1 MNRAA
6 DLTEWQKSR
15 ALYLRL
21 LGYVRPHWRMFALSL
36 LGLILT
42 AATEPLL
49 PALFK
54 PLLDEGFVGKNE
66 DFIRWV
72 PVLLLALFLVR
83 GLTSFV
89 STYCM
94 AWVGSRLVMDLR
106 AAMFDKLMT
115 LPTRYFDQ
123 HPSGQLIAHL
133 AFNVTQVTQS
143 ATSAVTTLVRDS
155 LTVLGLLGYLLWLNW
170 KLTAVVFCMAPLTLW
185 VVRVASRRLRGLARR
200 LQQNIGDLTQVVGE
214 AVDGHRVVKLYGGET
229 YEQGRFRHAANQARL
244 FEMKRVAANAVYE
257 PLVQLLAAVALAII
271 VYIAADQASED
282 ATTVGGFVAF
292 FMSMLLLFAPL
303 KRLTAVN
310 DQMQRGLAAS
320 ETIFALLDQEAE
332 RDTGTRMLPR
342 IDGRLAFNDVS
353 LVYPGKSTPALVG
366 ITLDIK
372 PGETVAL
379 VGASGSGKT
388 TLANLV
394 PRFYDPDSGSIALD
408 GIDTREIALQNL
420 RSHIALVS
428 QDVVLFNDTLANNI
442 AYGSRRDASA
452 DDIRAACVAAH
463 AWDFIQALP
472 EGLDTMIGENGMRLS
487 GGQRQRIAIAR
498 AILKN
503 APILI
508 LDEATSALDNES
520 ERHVQAALET
530 LMQGRTTLVIAHR
543 LSTVERADRIV
554 VLESGRIVEVGP
566 HAALLAQSGRYAQL
580 HALQFPA

>member
-1 MNRAA
+1 MS
-6 DLTEWQKSR
+6 LPTSR
-15 ALYLRL
+15 QLYGRL
-21 LGYVRPHWRMFALSL
+21 LGYVKPYWRMFALSIV
-36 LGLILT
+36 GLVLT
-42 AATEPLL
+42 AATEPVL

-123 HPSGQLIAHL
+123 NPSGQLIAHL
-133 AFNVTQVTQS
+133 AFNVNQVTQS
-143 ATSAVTTLVRDS
+143 ATSAVTTLVRDT
-155 LTVLGLLGYLLWLNW
+155 LTVLGLLAYLLWLNW
-170 KLTAVVFCMAPLTLW
+170 KLTLIVFGMAPLTLW
-185 VVRVASRRLRGLARR
+185 VVRVASKRLRGLSRKA
-200 LQQNIGDLTQVVGE
+200 QQNIGDLTQVIDE
-214 AVDGHRVVKLYGGET
+214 AVGGHRVIKLYGGET
-229 YEQGRFRHAANQARL
+229 YEQGRFRHAANLARS

-257 PLVQLLAAVALAII
+257 PLVQFLAAIALAII

-320 ETIFALLDQEAE
+320 ETIFSLLDQDTE
-332 RDTGTRMLPR
+332 RDTGTHRVAR
-342 IDGRLAFNDVS
+342 AQGRLAFHEVS
-353 LVYPGKSTPALVG
+353 LTYPGKELPALDR
-366 ITLDIK
+366 ISLEIA

-394 PRFYDPDSGSIALD
+394 PRFYDPDSGSIELD
-408 GIDTREIALQNL
+408 GIDTRNYGLQNL
-420 RSHIALVS
+420 RGQIALVS
-428 QDVVLFNDTLANNI
+428 QDVVLFNDTLAHNI
-442 AYGSRRDASA
+442 AYGTKRDASPE
-452 DDIRAACVAAH
+452 DIRTACLAAH
-463 AWDFIQALP
+463 AWEFIQALP
-472 EGLDTMIGENGMRLS
+472 DKLDTVIGENGMRLS

-503 APILI
+503 APLLI

-530 LMQGRTTLVIAHR
+530 LMQNRTTLVIAHR
-543 LSTVERADRIV
+543 LSTIERADRIV
-554 VLESGRIVEVGP
+554 VLEGGRIVEIGP
-566 HAALLAQSGRYAQL
+566 HRDLLAKQGRYAQL
-580 HALQFPA
+580 HALQFSA

>member
-1 MNRAA
+1 MTPAP
-6 DLTEWQKSR
+6 DSR

-21 LGYVRPHWRMFALSL
+21 LGYVKPYWRMFALSL
-36 LGLILT
+36 VALILT

-54 PLLDEGFVGKNE
+54 PLLDEGFVAKDR

-72 PVLLLALFLVR
+72 PLLLLALFIVR
-83 GLTSFV
+83 GVTSFV

-123 HPSGQLIAHL
+123 NPSGQLIAHL

-143 ATSAVTTLVRDS
+143 ATSSLTTLVRDS
-155 LTVLGLLGYLLWLNW
+155 VTVLGLLGYLLWLNW
-170 KLTAVVFCMAPLTLW
+170 QLTLIVFAMAPLTLG
-185 VVRVASRRLRGLARR
+185 VVRIASKRLRGLSRKA
-200 LQQNIGDLTQVVGE
+200 QQNIGDLTQVVDE
-214 AVDGHRVVKLYGGET
+214 AVGGHRVVKLYGGEE
-229 YEQGRFRHAANQARL
+229 YEQGRFRHAANLARL

-257 PLVQLLAAVALAII
+257 PVIQFIAAVALAVI
-271 VYIAADQASED
+271 VYIAAGQASEN

-310 DQMQRGLAAS
+310 DQLQRGLAAA
-320 ETIFALLDQEAE
+320 ETIFSMLDQDAE
-332 RDTGTRMLPR
+332 RDSGTRALAR
-342 IDGRLAFNDVS
+342 IEGRLAFRGVA
-353 LVYPGKSTPALVG
+353 LTYPGKTLPALAD
-366 ITLDIK
+366 ITLDIA

-394 PRFYDPDSGSIALD
+394 PRFYDPDAGTIELD
-408 GIDTREIALQNL
+408 GHDIRDFPLQSL

-428 QDVVLFNDTLANNI
+428 QEVVLFNDTLGHNI
-442 AYGSRRDASA
+442 AYGSKRDATP
-452 DDIRAACVAAH
+452 DEIRSACVAAH

-472 EGLDTMIGENGMRLS
+472 DGLDTLIGENGMRLS

-503 APILI
+503 APLLI

-520 ERHVQAALET
+520 ERHVQAALEA
-530 LMQGRTTLVIAHR
+530 LMKNRTTLVIAHR
-543 LSTVERADRIV
+543 LSTIERADRIV
-554 VLESGRIVEVGP
+554 VLEGGHIVEIGS
-566 HAALLAQSGRYAQL
+566 HADLIAKRGRYAQL
-580 HALQFPA
+580 HALQFSA

>member
-1 MNRAA
+1 MSEP
-6 DLTEWQKSR
+6 DSR
-15 ALYLRL
+15 RLYLRL
-21 LGYVRPHWRMFALSL
+21 LGYVRPHWRMFALSIV
-36 LGLILT
+36 GLVLT

-54 PLLDEGFVGKNE
+54 PLLDEGFVGKDAE
-66 DFIRWV
+66 FMRWV

-83 GLTSFV
+83 GVTSFV

-123 HPSGQLIAHL
+123 NPSGQLIAHL

-143 ATSAVTTLVRDS
+143 ATSAVTTLVRDT
-155 LTVLGLLGYLLWLNW
+155 LTVAGLLGYLLWLNW
-170 KLTAVVFCMAPLTLW
+170 KLTAVVFGMAPLTLW
-185 VVRVASRRLRGLARR
+185 VVRVASKRLRGLSRKA
-200 LQQNIGDLTQVVGE
+200 QQNIGDLTQVVDE
-214 AVDGHRVVKLYGGET
+214 AVDGHRVVKLYGGEA
-229 YEQGRFRHAANQARL
+229 YELGRFLHAANQARL
-244 FEMKRVAANAVYE
+244 FEMKRVAANAIYE
-257 PLVQLLAAVALAII
+257 PFVQFLAAVALSII

-292 FMSMLLLFAPL
+292 FMAMLLLFAPL

-320 ETIFALLDQEAE
+320 ETIFALLDQDAE
-332 RDTGTRMLPR
+332 RDTGTRAPAR
-342 IDGRLAFNDVS
+342 VEGRLHFRDVS
-353 LVYPGKSTPALVG
+353 LTYPGKDVPALDRVS
-366 ITLDIK
+366 LDIA

-394 PRFYDPDSGSIALD
+394 PRFYDPDSGRIELD
-408 GIDTREIALQNL
+408 GVDTREIALQTL

-428 QDVVLFNDTLANNI
+428 QDVVLFNDTLAHNI
-442 AYGSRRDASA
+442 AYGSKRDADA
-452 DDIRAACVAAH
+452 DEIRAACEAAH

-472 EGLDTMIGENGMRLS
+472 EGLDTVIGENGMRLS

-520 ERHVQAALET
+520 ERHVQAALDT
-530 LMQGRTTLVIAHR
+530 LIANRTTLVIAHR
-543 LSTVERADRIV
+543 LSTIERAHRIV
-554 VLESGRIVEVGP
+554 VLEGGRIVEAGN
-566 HAALLAQSGRYAQL
+566 HAELLARQGRYAQL
-580 HALQFPA
+580 HALQFSA

>member
-1 MNRAA
+1 MRSNTN
-6 DLTEWQKSR
+6 DMQHSR
-15 ALYLRL
+15 HLYARL
-21 LGYVRPHWRMFALSL
+21 LGYVKPYWRMFALSIVAL
-36 LGLILT
+36 VLT

-54 PLLDEGFVGKNE
+54 PLLDEGFVAKDQ

-83 GLTSFV
+83 GVTSFV

-106 AAMFDKLMT
+106 AAMFDKLMA

-123 HPSGQLIAHL
+123 HPSGQLIAQL

-143 ATSAVTTLVRDS
+143 ATSSLTTLVRDTV
-155 LTVLGLLGYLLWLNW
+155 TVLGLLGYLLWLNW
-170 KLTAVVFCMAPLTLW
+170 RLTLIVFALVPLTLW
-185 VVRVASRRLRGLARR
+185 VVRIASKRLRGLSRKA
-200 LQQNIGDLTQVVGE
+200 QQNIGELTQVVDE
-214 AVDGHRVVKLYGGET
+214 AVGGHRVVKLYGGEE

-244 FEMKRVAANAVYE
+244 FEMKRIAANAVYE
-257 PLVQLLAAVALAII
+257 PVIQFIAAIALAII
-271 VYIAADQASED
+271 VFIAAGQAS
-282 ATTVGGFVAF
+282 ANTTTVGGFVAF
-292 FMSMLLLFAPL
+292 FMAMLLLFAPL

-310 DQMQRGLAAS
+310 DQLQRGLAAS
-320 ETIFALLDQEAE
+320 ETIFALLDQDAE
-332 RDTGTRMLPR
+332 RDTGTASPARAE
-342 IDGRLAFNDVS
+342 GRLAFRDVT
-353 LVYPGKSTPALVG
+353 LTYPGKQAPALDHVS
-366 ITLDIK
+366 LDIA

-394 PRFYDPDSGSIALD
+394 PRFYDPDAGSLALD
-408 GIDTREIALQNL
+408 GVDIRAIRLQALRRN
-420 RSHIALVS
+420 IALVS
-428 QDVVLFNDTLANNI
+428 QDVVLFNDTLAHNI
-442 AYGSRRDASA
+442 AYGAQRDASP
-452 DDIRAACVAAH
+452 DEIRAACVAAH
-463 AWDFIQALP
+463 AWDFIQAMP
-472 EGLDTMIGENGMRLS
+472 DGLETLIGENGMRLS

-530 LMQGRTTLVIAHR
+530 LMQNRTTLVIAHR
-543 LSTVERADRIV
+543 LSTIERADRIV
-554 VLESGRIVEVGP
+554 VLEGGRIVETGS
-566 HAALLAQSGRYAQL
+566 HADLLAKQGRYAQL
-580 HALQFPA
+580 HALQFSA

>member
-1 MNRAA
+1 MS
-6 DLTEWQKSR
+6 LPTSR
-15 ALYLRL
+15 QLYGRL
-21 LGYVRPHWRMFALSL
+21 LGYVKPYWRMFALSL
-36 LGLILT
+36 VGLVLT
-42 AATEPLL
+42 AATEPVL

-66 DFIRWV
+66 DFIRWI
-72 PVLLLALFLVR
+72 PLLLLALFLVR
-83 GLTSFV
+83 GVTSFI

-123 HPSGQLIAHL
+123 NPSGQLIAHL

-143 ATSAVTTLVRDS
+143 ATSAVTTLVRDT

-170 KLTAVVFCMAPLTLW
+170 KLTLIVFGMVPLTLW
-185 VVRVASRRLRGLARR
+185 VVRIASKRLRGLSRKA
-200 LQQNIGDLTQVVGE
+200 QQNIGELTQVVDE
-214 AVDGHRVVKLYGGET
+214 AVGGHRVVKLYGGEA
-229 YEQGRFRHAANQARL
+229 YEAGRFRHAANQARTY
-244 FEMKRVAANAVYE
+244 EMKRVAANAIYE
-257 PLVQLLAAVALAII
+257 PFVQFLAAVALAII
-271 VYIAADQASED
+271 VYIAADQASD
-282 ATTVGGFVAF
+282 NATTVGGFVAF
-292 FMSMLLLFAPL
+292 FMAMLLLFAPL

-320 ETIFALLDQEAE
+320 ETIFALLDTDAE
-332 RDTGTRMLPR
+332 RDTGIRTLARAA
-342 IDGRLAFNDVS
+342 GGLAFRDVS
-353 LVYPGKSTPALVG
+353 LTYPGKDVPALDR
-366 ITLDIK
+366 IALAIA

-394 PRFYDPDSGSIALD
+394 PRFYDPDSGAIQLD
-408 GIDTREIALQNL
+408 GVDTRDLSLTNL
-420 RSHIALVS
+420 RAQIALVS

-442 AYGSRRDASA
+442 AYGSKRDATPG
-452 DDIRAACVAAH
+452 DIRAACVAAH
-463 AWDFIQALP
+463 AWDFIQAMP
-472 EGLDTMIGENGMRLS
+472 DKLDTLIGENGMRLS

-503 APILI
+503 APVLI

-530 LMQGRTTLVIAHR
+530 LMQNRTTLVIAHR
-543 LSTVERADRIV
+543 LSTIERADRIV
-554 VLESGRIVEVGP
+554 VLEGGRIVEIGS
-566 HAALLAQSGRYAQL
+566 HRDLLARQGRYAQL
-580 HALQFPA
+580 HALQFSA

>member
-1 MNRAA
+1 S
-6 DLTEWQKSR
+6 LV
-15 ALYLRL
+15 AL
-21 LGYVRPHWRMFALSL
+21 V
-36 LGLILT
+36 LT

-54 PLLDEGFVGKNE
+54 PLLDEGFVAKDQ

-83 GLTSFV
+83 GVTSFI

-123 HPSGQLIAHL
+123 NPSGQLIAQL

-143 ATSAVTTLVRDS
+143 ATSSLTTLVRDTV
-155 LTVLGLLGYLLWLNW
+155 TVLGLLGYLLWLNW
-170 KLTAVVFCMAPLTLW
+170 RLTLIVFALVPLTLW
-185 VVRVASRRLRGLARR
+185 IVRIASKRLRGLSRKA
-200 LQQNIGDLTQVVGE
+200 QQNIGDLTQVVDE
-214 AVDGHRVVKLYGGET
+214 AVGGHRVVKLYGGED
-229 YEQGRFRHAANQARL
+229 YEQTRFRQAANLARL

-257 PLVQLLAAVALAII
+257 PVIQFIAAVALAVI
-271 VYIAADQASED
+271 VFIAAGQASSNT
-282 ATTVGGFVAF
+282 TTVGGFVAF
-292 FMSMLLLFAPL
+292 FMAMLLLFAPL

-310 DQMQRGLAAS
+310 DQLQRGLAAA
-320 ETIFALLDQEAE
+320 ETIFSMLDQDAE
-332 RDTGTRMLPR
+332 RDSGTRALDR
-342 IDGRLAFNDVS
+342 IEGRLAFCGVT
-353 LVYPGKSTPALVG
+353 LTYPGKTVPALEN
-366 ITLDIK
+366 ITLDIA

-394 PRFYDPDSGSIALD
+394 PRFYDPDAGAIELD
-408 GIDTREIALQNL
+408 GIDIRDIRLQNL

-428 QDVVLFNDTLANNI
+428 QDVVLFNDTLAHNI
-442 AYGSRRDASA
+442 AYGTKRDATP
-452 DDIRAACVAAH
+452 DEIRAACVAAH
-463 AWDFIQALP
+463 AWDFIQAMP
-472 EGLDTMIGENGMRLS
+472 DGLDTLIGENGMRLS

-530 LMQGRTTLVIAHR
+530 LMQNRTTLVVAHR
-543 LSTVERADRIV
+543 LSTIERANRIV
-554 VLESGRIVEVGP
+554 VLEGGRIVEVGN
-566 HAALLAQSGRYAQL
+566 HAELIARRGRYAQL
-580 HALQFPA
+580 HALQFSA

>member
-1 MNRAA
+1 MTPAPN
-6 DLTEWQKSR
+6 SR
-15 ALYLRL
+15 ALYGRL
-21 LGYVRPHWRMFALSL
+21 LTYVKPYWRMFALSL
-36 LGLILT
+36 VALILT
-42 AATEPLL
+42 AATEPML

-54 PLLDEGFVGKNE
+54 PLLDQGFVAKDQ

-72 PVLLLALFLVR
+72 PLLLLALFVVR

-123 HPSGQLIAHL
+123 NPSGQLIAQL

-143 ATSAVTTLVRDS
+143 ATSSLTTLVRDTV
-155 LTVLGLLGYLLWLNW
+155 TVLGLLGYLVWLNW
-170 KLTAVVFCMAPLTLW
+170 RLTLIVFALVPLTLW
-185 VVRVASRRLRGLARR
+185 VVRLASKRLRGLSRKA
-200 LQQNIGDLTQVVGE
+200 QQNIGDLTQVVDE
-214 AVDGHRVVKLYGGET
+214 AVGGHRVVKLYGGEA
-229 YEQGRFRHAANQARL
+229 YEQDRFLSAANLARAY
-244 FEMKRVAANAVYE
+244 EMKRVAANAVYE
-257 PLVQLLAAVALAII
+257 PVIQFIAAIALAVI
-271 VYIAADQASED
+271 VYIAADQASD
-282 ATTVGGFVAF
+282 NATTVGGFVAF
-292 FMSMLLLFAPL
+292 FMAMLLLFAPL

-310 DQMQRGLAAS
+310 DQLQRGLAAA
-320 ETIFALLDQEAE
+320 ETIFSMLDQDAE
-332 RDTGTRMLPR
+332 RDAGTQRFVR
-342 IDGRLAFNDVS
+342 IEGRLALRDVS
-353 LVYPGKSTPALVG
+353 LCYPGKTIPALHG
-366 ITLDIK
+366 IDLDIA

-394 PRFYDPDSGSIALD
+394 PRFYDPDSGVITLD
-408 GIDTREIALQNL
+408 GHDIRDIQLQNL

-428 QDVVLFNDTLANNI
+428 QDVTLFNDTLGHNI
-442 AYGSRRDASA
+442 AYGSKRDASV
-452 DDIRAACVAAH
+452 DEIRAACVAAH
-463 AWDFIQALP
+463 AWDFIQAMP
-472 EGLDTMIGENGMRLS
+472 DGLDTLIGENGMRLS

-530 LMQGRTTLVIAHR
+530 LMQNRTTLVIAHR
-543 LSTVERADRIV
+543 LSTIERANRIV
-554 VLESGRIVEVGP
+554 VLEGGRIVEIGS
-566 HAALLAQSGRYAQL
+566 HAELIGKQGRYAQL
-580 HALQFPA
+580 HALQFSA

>member
-1 MNRAA
+1 MKPIP
-6 DLTEWQKSR
+6 DSR

-21 LGYVRPHWRMFALSL
+21 LGYVKPYWRMFALSL
-36 LGLILT
+36 VALILT

-54 PLLDEGFVGKNE
+54 PLLDEGFVAKDR

-72 PVLLLALFLVR
+72 PLLLLALFIVR
-83 GLTSFV
+83 GVTSFV

-123 HPSGQLIAHL
+123 NPSGQLIAHL

-143 ATSAVTTLVRDS
+143 ATSSLTTLVRDS
-155 LTVLGLLGYLLWLNW
+155 VTVLGLLGYLLWLNW
-170 KLTAVVFCMAPLTLW
+170 QLTLIVFAMAPLTLG
-185 VVRVASRRLRGLARR
+185 VVRIASKRLRGLSRKA
-200 LQQNIGDLTQVVGE
+200 QQNIGDLTQVVDE
-214 AVDGHRVVKLYGGET
+214 AVGGHRVVKLYGGEE
-229 YEQGRFRHAANQARL
+229 YEQGRFRHAANLARL

-257 PLVQLLAAVALAII
+257 PVIQFIAAVALAVI
-271 VYIAADQASED
+271 VYIAAGQASEN

-310 DQMQRGLAAS
+310 DQLQRGLAAA
-320 ETIFALLDQEAE
+320 ETIFSMLDQDAE
-332 RDTGTRMLPR
+332 RDSGTRALAR
-342 IDGRLAFNDVS
+342 IEGRLAFRGVA
-353 LVYPGKSTPALVG
+353 LTYPGKTLPALAD
-366 ITLDIK
+366 ITLDIA

-394 PRFYDPDSGSIALD
+394 PRFYDPDAGTIELD
-408 GIDTREIALQNL
+408 GHDIRDFPLQSL

-428 QDVVLFNDTLANNI
+428 QEVVLFNDTLGHNI
-442 AYGSRRDASA
+442 AYGSKRDATP
-452 DDIRAACVAAH
+452 DEIRSACVAAH

-472 EGLDTMIGENGMRLS
+472 DGLDTLIGENGMRLS

-503 APILI
+503 APLLI

-520 ERHVQAALET
+520 ERHVQAALEA
-530 LMQGRTTLVIAHR
+530 LMKNRTTLVIAHR
-543 LSTVERADRIV
+543 LSTIERADRIV
-554 VLESGRIVEVGP
+554 VLEGGHIVEIGS
-566 HAALLAQSGRYAQL
+566 HADLIAKRGRYAQL
-580 HALQFPA
+580 HALQFSA